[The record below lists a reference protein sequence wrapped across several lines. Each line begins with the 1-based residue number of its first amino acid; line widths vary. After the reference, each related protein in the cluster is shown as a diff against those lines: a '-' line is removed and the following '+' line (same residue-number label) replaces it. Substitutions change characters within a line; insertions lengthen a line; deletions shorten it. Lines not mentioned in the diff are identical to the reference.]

1 MNLFEEHG
9 DIDLLRSLLAEAAK
23 ELNELNCAKADID
36 KAISRNR
43 FIIVLV
49 NKLIERQQG
58 D

>member
-1 MNLFEEHG
+1 M
-9 DIDLLRSLLAEAAK
+9 DLLDRTSDVDLFRSLLAEAAK

-43 FIIVLV
+43 FIIVLM
-49 NKLIERQQG
+49 NKLIERHKG